1 MPKYKI
7 TIEVI
12 VEDDIVSSKADM
24 WEIGEGIC
32 RHIPT
37 WEAKVVKVEK
47 QEVK

>member
-1 MPKYKI
+1 MTDYKI
-7 TIEVI
+7 TIEVLLT
-12 VEDDIVSSKADM
+12 DDIINKEEA
-24 WEIGEGIC
+24 WEVGEGLC